1 MQLLKTK
8 KEFNQKE
15 NSTTVFFSR
24 TWEIH
29 RLTCIWNR
37 EIWVFALYMLK
48 YEVAFYWLSH
58 IQKEKHARM
67 TLTRS
72 GRLSCPPHRLAD
84 SIQSDFYDLSE
95 RSEIVDD
102 IDILS
107 DMYAKVC
114 HWIYNNNNN
123 KRSWLTCFSC
133 PQNYLPLQP
142 PFRSCPDSELEEF
155 RSNQPHVLL
164 YFWATNANF
173 NTDNFQIT
181 TAILRG
187 QNIRVRRRRKGESK
201 NVYIYYVNQRLED
214 YMTHLNYLWEHWPTH
229 WKIPIISSELLRFRD
244 FALQPLQDR
253 MRALVSSRGNDAR
266 VTPKNVKTL
275 LPPNLFFL
283 LCGDYGKENA
293 VWTSSTITIV
303 YHSASDLDFLFS
315 PSMEDLKADGTKH
328 PYYGHELLNRWYNL
342 TFEDRHAK
350 DPYPGNPGEFL
361 FRAVRCF
368 VKGKLRLIYSR
379 STCSLRV
386 VCHWVEQYKLPSV
399 GNAWL

>member
-1 MQLLKTK
+1 
-8 KEFNQKE
+8 
-15 NSTTVFFSR
+15 
-24 TWEIH
+24 
-29 RLTCIWNR
+29 
-37 EIWVFALYMLK
+37 
-48 YEVAFYWLSH
+48 
-58 IQKEKHARM
+58 M
-67 TLTRS
+67 TLTRA
-72 GRLSCPPHRLAD
+72 GRLSCPPCRLAD
-84 SIQSDFYDLSE
+84 SIQSEFYILSDE
-95 RSEIVDD
+95 PKVTDD

-114 HWIYNNNNN
+114 TLIYY
-123 KRSWLTCFSC
+123 KESEADWLTCYLI
-133 PQNYLPLQP
+133 PTQNFLPLQP
-142 PFRSCPDSELEEF
+142 PFIAYPDSELEQF
-155 RSNQPHVLL
+155 QRNQPHKLL

-173 NTDNFQIT
+173 NTDNFPIT

-187 QNIRVRRRRKGESK
+187 QNIRVRRRKKGENK
-201 NVYIYYVNQRLED
+201 AAYIYYVNERLEE
-214 YMTHLNYLWEHWPTH
+214 YMSHLNYLWDHWPVN
-229 WKIPIISSELLRFRD
+229 WKVPSISSELLRFRD
-244 FALQPLQDR
+244 FALRPLQDR

-303 YHSASDLDFLFS
+303 YHSAADLDFLFC
-315 PSMEDLKADGTKH
+315 PSLEDLKTDGTSH
-328 PYYGHELLNRWYNL
+328 PYYGHELFNRWYNL

-350 DPYPGNPGEFL
+350 DPHPENPGEFL

-368 VKGKLRLIYSR
+368 VEGRLRLIYSR